1 MDHSPT
7 VRRTGYARL
16 GLLLLVC
23 LACAGCE
30 APGFVTYVIAGP
42 PKIKAKY
49 VLEPRPTLVIVDD
62 PDNMLGDPNNP
73 AVVGANVV
81 FNLKENE
88 VLLPELVVSQ
98 DHLSLLAAQM
108 GDRYMATPIDQI
120 GQRLKAEQVIHVQ
133 VRSTRMQSD
142 NTYYEPTAEVEV
154 KVIDAITGKRLF
166 PADDGSANPNSNAPG
181 EPMTIQLKSQ
191 TLDETRRHA
200 LPMLA
205 RSLAERVGLEVAG
218 LFYDH
223 VSHDDEPNG

>member
-7 VRRTGYARL
+7 ARRPGYARL

-30 APGFVTYVIAGP
+30 GPGFVAYVIAGP
-42 PKIKAKY
+42 SKVKAKY
-49 VLEPRPTLVIVDD
+49 LLAPRPTLVIVDD

-73 AVVGANVV
+73 AVVGANVG

-98 DHLSLLAAQM
+98 DHLSVLAAQM

-120 GQRLKAEQVIHVQ
+120 GQRLKAEQVIHVR

-142 NTYYEPTAEVEV
+142 NTYYQPTAEVEV
-154 KVIDAITGKRLF
+154 KVIDALTGKRLF
-166 PADDGSANPNSNAPG
+166 PADDSANPKPNAPG
-181 EPMTIQLKSQ
+181 EPMTIQLKRQ

-223 VSHDDEPNG
+223 VPPDDEPNG